1 MKIANIVQIV
11 NIIAPLLTR
20 GDDLLVQSIF
30 HPFEMMA
37 KRRVAAGCGRGSFLH
52 GKDQW
57 PGALRRRERH
67 PRRRRAAAPVSI
79 EPTGVSVA
87 SLESGEILTGPGPK
101 AENSWESCDVVVA
114 RPFDGVSIRVG
125 RARLKLPPLS
135 VAALTLKV
143 E

>member
-1 MKIANIVQIV
+1 VPFVDASAI
-11 NIIAPLLTR
+11 L
-20 GDDLLVQSIF
+20 GD
-30 HPFEMMA
+30 
-37 KRRVAAGCGRGSFLH
+37 
-52 GKDQW
+52 
-57 PGALRRRERH
+57 GALHVFLANRSE
-67 PRRRRAAAPVSI
+67 RAAAPVSI

-101 AENSWESCDVVVA
+101 AENSWESRDVVVA

-125 RARLKLPPLS
+125 RARLKLPSLS